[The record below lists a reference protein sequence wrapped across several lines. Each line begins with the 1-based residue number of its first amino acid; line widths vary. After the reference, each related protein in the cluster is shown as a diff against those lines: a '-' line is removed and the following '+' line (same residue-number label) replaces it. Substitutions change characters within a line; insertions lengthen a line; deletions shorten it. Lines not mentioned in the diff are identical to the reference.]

1 MSGSF
6 LRDAIAK
13 PVQIARQWSLRSVAQ
28 TVVITAPVAAFVGAG
43 WAHRWI
49 ADDGFIYLRVVQ
61 QIRHSN
67 GPVFNAGQRVE
78 AFTGPLWLAVLTVAD
93 FVAPIRLEWLAVG
106 LGLIAS
112 AFGLMMATAG
122 ASRLARTGISDPFLV
137 PFGVLIFVALP
148 PAWVFGTSGLET
160 GLSFAWLGASLWLL
174 VGWAQS
180 RSRMTPIRAVVL
192 GLGWLVRPELIL
204 FSAAFL
210 VMLLGMQWR
219 EDRWRDRA
227 RLLAAMIA
235 LPLAYQVF
243 RMGFYGSLVTNTA
256 IAKEGT
262 STNWERGWDYLR
274 DFTDPYW
281 LWVPGVLLVV
291 GGYAPLALVLH
302 HRGERRA
309 LFVIASFLLAGL
321 LHAVYVVAV
330 ADYIHGRLFL
340 PPAFALC
347 APVAVIAATRR
358 HLAAL
363 LLAPWALAAVL
374 FLRPP
379 QIDRRFPVVH
389 GIFFPRAT
397 SGGAVTIDDQALG
410 GNSPRNN
417 LPNARGFYVEVPLGF
432 YRRIDV
438 PLKHTVDLPAVALF
452 TVGARGYALGP
463 EFNIVDVFGLADPL
477 GSHFT
482 STPSKT
488 WLAGHDKPMPSVWLA
503 ALITPRGSET
513 RPDDFPSA
521 ESPLIPITTGEEFLT
536 QVAWAR
542 AALRCPD
549 IRGLLDA
556 AHKPLAAGRF
566 FDNFLSSFSHTRIRI
581 PADPKDAYHRFC
593 GPGTPSE
600 LREADQPS

>member
-1 MSGSF
+1 MAATHT
-6 LRDAIAK
+6 RRQ
-13 PVQIARQWSLRSVAQ
+13 PVQRALQWLVLG
-28 TVVITAPVAAFVGAG
+28 TPVAAFVGAG

-49 ADDGFIYLRVVQ
+49 TDDGFIYLRVFQ
-61 QIRHSN
+61 QIRHGN

-93 FVAPIRLEWLAVG
+93 FVTPIRLEWLAVG

-112 AFGLMMATAG
+112 AFGLMMAIAG
-122 ASRLARTGISDPFLV
+122 ASRLARTGTSDAFLI

-148 PAWVFGTSGLET
+148 PAWVFGMSGLET
-160 GLSFAWLGASLWLL
+160 GLSFAWLGVSLWLL

-180 RSRMTPIRAVVL
+180 RSRMTTVRAVVL

-210 VMLLGMQWR
+210 VIVLGMQWR

-227 RLLAAMIA
+227 RLVAAMIA

-274 DFTDPYW
+274 DFADPYW

-379 QIDRRFPVVH
+379 QVDRRFPAVS
-389 GIFFPRAT
+389 GIFFPRAA
-397 SGGAVTIDDQALG
+397 SGGAVTTDDWAWG
-410 GNSPRNN
+410 ANSPRSK
-417 LPNARGFYVEVPLGF
+417 LSNARGFYLEVPFQF
-432 YRRIDV
+432 YRRMDV

-452 TVGARGYALGP
+452 TVGLRGYALGRD
-463 EFNIVDVFGLADPL
+463 FNIVDVFGLADPL

-482 STPSKT
+482 STPNT
-488 WLAGHDKPMPSVWLA
+488 
-503 ALITPRGSET
+503 
-513 RPDDFPSA
+513 
-521 ESPLIPITTGEEFLT
+521 
-536 QVAWAR
+536 
-542 AALRCPD
+542 
-549 IRGLLDA
+549 
-556 AHKPLAAGRF
+556 
-566 FDNFLSSFSHTRIRI
+566 
-581 PADPKDAYHRFC
+581 
-593 GPGTPSE
+593 
-600 LREADQPS
+600 